1 MGTHLLEAVSL
12 LSPGMLRLITLDNI
26 KKSMRKTRI
35 RLKTFFTF
43 FLFIPNIILTF
54 ALETTIKIMAKNRIP
69 HGKRINYEDDVIVV
83 YNEKNEIVEKGLVD
97 YSAYKDEPYTWNEKG
112 GYYDLPHGYK
122 MVCVA

>member
-1 MGTHLLEAVSL
+1 MSFFFCFA
-12 LSPGMLRLITLDNI
+12 
-26 KKSMRKTRI
+26 SMRKNQTNV
-35 RLKTFFTF
+35 LDVPNF
-43 FLFIPNIILTF
+43 FLTF
-54 ALETTIKIMAKNRIP
+54 VCRKTTQTMAKSKIP

-83 YNEKNEIVEKGLVD
+83 YNEKNEIVEKGIVD